1 MTQRDRQKPGRTA
14 APRATSRGARTAA
27 AKSAKSP
34 TKSPVDAIE
43 KLELERNELLTRLA
57 AAEARIERLESQR
70 LDVLNRI
77 DWAIDSIHNVLE
89 RET

>member
-27 AKSAKSP
+27 AKAA
-34 TKSPVDAIE
+34 KSPVDPIE